1 MDWISLIPVRAGS
14 KGLANKNIRQISG
27 KPLYEYTVD
36 FALSAGTSC
45 VYVTTDI
52 PEILSVAPKT
62 KVIINK
68 RKKRLCKDDTP
79 MSSVI
84 LDFLEGKEGIKIRND
99 QIIVLLQATS
109 PLRKKLDL
117 ISALNQFIGSQQ
129 SDLMMAVTEAENN
142 VLKYGYVADGNF
154 KHISKPH
161 LCFEN
166 RQNLPKLYRPTG
178 AFYIFR
184 AGWYRKNKTL
194 ATPYTGA
201 YELKNNQSLDIDTL
215 EDFKKFEAIIKNK
228 GHYSENC

>member
-36 FALSAGTSC
+36 FALSAGTSY
-45 VYVTTDI
+45 VYITTDI
-52 PEILSVAPKT
+52 PEILSVTPKT
-62 KVIINK
+62 NVIITK

-84 LDFLEGKEGIKIRND
+84 LDFLTSKEGIKIKDD

-109 PLRKKLDL
+109 PLRKKLDVL
-117 ISALNQFIGSQQ
+117 TALNQFIGSQQ
-129 SDLMMAVTEAENN
+129 ADLMMAIIEAENH
-142 VLKYGYVADGNF
+142 VLKYGFVADGNF

-166 RQNLPKLYRPTG
+166 RQNLPKLYKPAG
-178 AFYIFR
+178 DFYIFR

-194 ATPYTGA
+194 ATPNTCV

-215 EDFKKFEAIIKNK
+215 ADFKKFEAIIKNK
-228 GHYSENC
+228 G